1 MKLLRKRWM
10 CIALALCCVLAL
22 SASVFACA
30 EGNAGGSNNP
40 SIDPSATP
48 TAQENT
54 SQTNDAKIALTI
66 ESDDPANL
74 GNIKLVVKGEP
85 EKEIELKLYAYDSLD
100 TDIEPEP
107 TSKRY
112 TLDGNGELNIKQNH
126 LEEGRRYK
134 ITARYTDSKQ
144 ENGSV
149 IFCYD
154 KKAPII
160 DQLPESVNQTDM
172 IFGTVSEKATIYLY
186 DANHSE
192 VAKREVSE
200 WEGGEFKFEQSL
212 KAGEYTVEAVD
223 SCGWKNKEEYT
234 VSVNETSV
242 PQFDF
247 STQAPD
253 DSSPE
258 PAPSKENDEI
268 GKLAFVLALL
278 LLALVSCTAV
288 IVALGRRI
296 RFLQEMK
303 MDDQNESSLTVR
315 RKQNG

>member
-30 EGNAGGSNNP
+30 EGNAGVSDNP

-74 GNIKLVVKGEP
+74 GDIKLVVKGEP

-100 TDIEPEP
+100 TAIKPEP
-107 TSKRY
+107 TIKHY
-112 TLDGNGELNIKQNH
+112 TLDGNGELNIKQKDKL
-126 LEEGRRYK
+126 LEKGRWYE
-134 ITARYTDSKQ
+134 ITARYTDSEQ
-144 ENGSV
+144 VDGSV
-149 IFCYD
+149 IFYYD
-154 KKAPII
+154 QEAPII
-160 DQLPESVNQTDM
+160 DKLPESVNQTD
-172 IFGTVSEKATIYLY
+172 IISGTVSEKATVYLY
-186 DANHSE
+186 DAAHNE
-192 VAKREVSE
+192 KAKHEVSE
-200 WEGGEFKFEQSL
+200 WEGGEFKFELSL
-212 KAGEYTVEAVD
+212 EAGEYTVEAVD
-223 SCGWKNKEEYT
+223 SCGWISAGKKI
-234 VSVNETSV
+234 V
-242 PQFDF
+242 PQLDF
-247 STQAPD
+247 STQESD
-253 DSSPE
+253 DTSNSSPE

-278 LLALVSCTAV
+278 LLVLVSCIAV
-288 IVALGRRI
+288 VVALGRRI